1 MVGRLGQ
8 VLYWAGC
15 AIALVIILFG
25 LVITFNMSDD
35 NAWMV
40 TVAAAVVGMGAWL
53 IGRAAL
59 YVLAGR

>member
-1 MVGRLGQ
+1 MLVRLGE

-15 AIALVIILFG
+15 LMALMLFG
-25 LVITFNMSDD
+25 TLVYLGFEGNNPT
-35 NAWMV
+35 
-40 TVAAAVVGMGAWL
+40 AVFLFSAIISLPFFL